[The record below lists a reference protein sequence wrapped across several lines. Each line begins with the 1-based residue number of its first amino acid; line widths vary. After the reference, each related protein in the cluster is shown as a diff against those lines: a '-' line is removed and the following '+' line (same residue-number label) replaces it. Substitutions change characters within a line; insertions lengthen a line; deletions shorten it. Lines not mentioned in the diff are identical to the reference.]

1 MLPPILPN
9 SARVDRSGGYS
20 SRRLASL
27 RSSRAALASKEKKEN
42 EQTSNR
48 EAREKISEKVQHV
61 MDC

>member
-20 SRRLASL
+20 SRRL